1 MPLIESAPDALA
13 RLYASALFDLAKESG
28 GQEAIENTIGELE
41 ELLELARA
49 DATFNEFLSSQIL
62 PTDARASSLEKIL
75 GDNVSDLTK
84 RFLLVLNAKGRLGN
98 LAPITAAFDQ
108 LVQEAFG
115 RVEVDVYTAAPIDA
129 DELNSIRERLQS
141 ILGKEPVVHPYVDNA
156 MIGGLKLQIGD
167 QLIDASVATRLRR
180 LRDKLS
186 GEGSAQVRAAADRL
200 VGE

>member
-13 RLYASALFDLAKESG
+13 RLYATALFDLAKESG
-28 GQEAIENTIGELE
+28 GQEAIETCLAELE

-49 DATFNEFLSSQIL
+49 DATFNEFLSSRIL
-62 PTDARASSLEKIL
+62 PAKTRADSLTKIL
-75 GDNVSDLTK
+75 DGSVSDLTK
-84 RFLLVLNAKGRLGN
+84 RFLLVLNSKDRLGN
-98 LAPITAAFDQ
+98 LAPIAAAFDQ

-115 RVEVDVYTAAPIDA
+115 RIEVDVYTAAPIDA
-129 DELNSIRERLQS
+129 DELNAIRERLQS
-141 ILGKEPVVHPYVDNA
+141 ILGKQPVVHPYVDNA

-180 LRDKLS
+180 LRDKL
-186 GEGSAQVRAAADRL
+186 GTEGSAQVRAAADRL

>member
-1 MPLIESAPDALA
+1 M
-13 RLYASALFDLAKESG
+13 
-28 GQEAIENTIGELE
+28 
-41 ELLELARA
+41 
-49 DATFNEFLSSQIL
+49 
-62 PTDARASSLEKIL
+62 
-75 GDNVSDLTK
+75 
-84 RFLLVLNAKGRLGN
+84 LNAKGRLGN